1 MNEAEKLVAEFKE
14 QLPEKQ
20 IEPEHLFYS
29 LRDTLMLVSDDIW
42 YADKVLYR
50 EDITAELNTAYR
62 SIVKAMNL
70 LKVEEVSE

>member
-20 IEPEHLFYS
+20 IAPEPEHLFYS
-29 LRDTLMLVSDDIW
+29 LRETLMLVSDDIW
-42 YADKVLYR
+42 YANKVLYR

-62 SIVKAMNL
+62 SISKAMKL
-70 LKVEEVSE
+70 LKVE

>member
-14 QLPEKQ
+14 QLPEK
-20 IEPEHLFYS
+20 PVNHEHLFYS
-29 LRDTLMLVSDDIW
+29 LRETLMLVSDDIW

-62 SIVKAMNL
+62 SISKAMNL

>member
-14 QLPEKQ
+14 QLPEEQ